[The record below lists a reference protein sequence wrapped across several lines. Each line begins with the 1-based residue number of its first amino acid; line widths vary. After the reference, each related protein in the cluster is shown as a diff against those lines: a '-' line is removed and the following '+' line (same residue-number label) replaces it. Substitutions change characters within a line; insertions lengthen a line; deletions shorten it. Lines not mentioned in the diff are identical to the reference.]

1 MYKIMRQ
8 IEPETGWHFV
18 DAVHFRETVLTG
30 QPQGQTFKFR
40 IIASNKAGEGTPSN
54 SVVAKL

>member
-8 IEPETGWHFV
+8 IAPETGWHFV

-30 QPQGQTFKFR
+30 QTLKFR